1 MLYVG
6 PSPRNKYHP
15 SSREDLC
22 TVVCNSDRTLTE
34 ISRFEIPFSHVQ
46 MVGFCNGIFCFYTFE
61 GYNHR
66 DHIIY
71 LWNPSIRKFKKLPA
85 TCLTDPLFNV
95 PFRIHAVGLAYHS
108 QNNDFKILRIVSY
121 NKPFCQESYVFNS
134 KSIGQK
140 QMPPAEAEV
149 YTFSTDSWREVEVSV
164 GSLSGSID
172 SLSGAPC
179 LFFNDALH
187 SIAYS
192 GDHHFI
198 LSFDVNDEIFREIML
213 PQNYLLDGAS
223 PSLAVFKKSLA
234 FMVCYEDQDDG
245 TDKCHLWVMREYGVV
260 ESWTKTCLPVA
271 VLNFYGCTDNGEL
284 LIKNFDEGFISY
296 DPESL
301 IKNDLGIRHPRW
313 LGYTAGLMESLVL
326 LDQVKMSFK
335 MKISF
340 FYKGFC

>member
-1 MLYVG
+1 LL
-6 PSPRNKYHP
+6 
-15 SSREDLC
+15 D
-22 TVVCNSDRTLTE
+22 
-34 ISRFEIPFSHVQ
+34 
-46 MVGFCNGIFCFYTFE
+46 
-61 GYNHR
+61 
-66 DHIIY
+66 
-71 LWNPSIRKFKKLPA
+71 
-85 TCLTDPLFNV
+85 DPLFNG
-95 PFRIHAVGLAYHS
+95 PCRIDVVGLAYHS
-108 QNNDFKILRIVSY
+108 QNNDFKILRIVCYDKLIDKESIVWS
-121 NKPFCQESYVFNS
+121 NKSFDQE
-134 KSIGQK
+134 KL
-140 QMPPAEAEV
+140 PPAEAEV
-149 YTFSTDSWREVEVSV
+149 YTFSTDSWREVEISV
-164 GSLSGSID
+164 ESLAGSID

-179 LFFNDALH
+179 LFFNGALH

-192 GDHHFI
+192 GDHHFV

-213 PQNYLLDGAS
+213 PQNYLLDGAY
-223 PSLAVFKKSLA
+223 PYRKSLAVFKKSLA

-301 IKNDLGIRHPRW
+301 NKNDLGIRHPRW